1 MTQQQ
6 PNRHSTPLRIA
17 LIGCGAI
24 TEQYYA
30 PALQEAGKHTS
41 LEVTALFDPAQQR
54 LDAVEPSFPRAT
66 PLTEFEALIA
76 ARPDLAIVASPPKF
90 HAAQTIALLRAGVH
104 VLCEKPL
111 ACTLDEANQMVAAA
125 QTADRLLAVGLFR
138 RFFPALQTI
147 KALVAGG
154 ALGAPTSFHFA
165 EGGAFN
171 WPAASASFFQKQ
183 HSQGGVLLDLG
194 VHLLD
199 LSCWWFGAPA
209 SITYADDAMGNLE
222 ANSQLQLTFTSGLK
236 GEVRLSRDTPCSNRY
251 VIEFEQGKVVW
262 HVGDANHLDV
272 RFKDS
277 PFPLTG
283 ELREQ
288 SAEQDQAA
296 DSYHHSFVRQIL
308 NVVAAA
314 RGLEPLRVPAAE
326 AISSLRLIEH
336 CYANRQLIPM
346 PWLSPAELER
356 AQALATKPALTP
368 STSL

>member
-6 PNRHSTPLRIA
+6 PNRQSTPLRIA

-30 PALQEAGKHTS
+30 PALQEGGRHTP
-41 LEVTALFDPAQQR
+41 LHVAALFDPAQQR
-54 LDAVEPSFPRAT
+54 LEAVQPAFPGAT
-66 PLTEFEALIA
+66 PVREFQNLLAIQ
-76 ARPDLAIVASPPKF
+76 PDLAIVASPPGF
-90 HAAQTIALLRAGVH
+90 HASQTMALLAAGMH

-111 ACTLDEANQMVAAA
+111 ACTLAEANQMVAAA

-222 ANSQLQLTFTSGLK
+222 ANSHLQLSYTSGLT

-272 RFKDS
+272 SFKGS
-277 PFPLTG
+277 SFSLSG

-288 SAEQDQAA
+288 SAGQDQAA
-296 DSYHHSFVRQIL
+296 DSYHHSFVNQIL
-308 NVVAAA
+308 NVAAAA

-326 AISSLRLIEH
+326 AISSLRLIEQ
-336 CYANRQLIPM
+336 CYASKQLLPM

-356 AQALATKPALTP
+356 AQALATNPALTP
-368 STSL
+368 STSF

>member
-1 MTQQQ
+1 M
-6 PNRHSTPLRIA
+6 RIA

-54 LDAVEPSFPRAT
+54 LDAVEPSFPGAL
-66 PLTEFEALIA
+66 PLIEFEALIA
-76 ARPDLAIVASPPKF
+76 ARPHLAIVASPPKF

-111 ACTLDEANQMVAAA
+111 ACSLAEATQMVETA

-147 KALVAGG
+147 KSLVAGG

-165 EGGAFN
+165 EGGEFN

-222 ANSQLQLTFTSGLK
+222 ANSHLKLTYSSGLT

-251 VIEFEQGKVVW
+251 VIEFEHGQVVW
-262 HVGDANHLDV
+262 KVGDANHLDV
-272 RFKDS
+272 RFKGS
-277 PFPLTG
+277 SFPLSG
-283 ELREQ
+283 DLREH
-288 SAEQDQAA
+288 SAGQNQAS
-296 DSYHHSFVRQIL
+296 DSYHQSFVRQIL
-308 NVVAAA
+308 NVAAAA

-336 CYANRQLIPM
+336 CYSNRQLIPM
-346 PWLSPAELER
+346 SWLSPAELER
-356 AQALATKPALTP
+356 AQALATNSALTP
-368 STSL
+368 SRSL

>member
-1 MTQQQ
+1 MTEQQ
-6 PNRHSTPLRIA
+6 PNRLSTPLRIA

-30 PALQEAGKHTS
+30 PALKEAGKHTS

-54 LDAVEPSFPRAT
+54 LNALEPSFPGAA
-66 PLTEFEALIA
+66 PLIEFEALIA

-147 KALVAGG
+147 KALMAGG

-165 EGGAFN
+165 ECGAFN

-222 ANSQLQLTFTSGLK
+222 ANSHLQLTYTSGLT

-272 RFKDS
+272 SFKGS
-277 PFPLTG
+277 SFSLSG

-288 SAEQDQAA
+288 SAGQDQVA
-296 DSYHHSFVRQIL
+296 DSYHQSFVRQIL

-356 AQALATKPALTP
+356 AQALATNSALTP